1 MAFHDGMDVINM
13 SLGSAFGTNDDASA
27 VASTNAARAGMVV
40 VASAGNSGPNQY
52 ITGAPAAGTG
62 AISVAAN
69 ESSQTFPGFSLA
81 FTGGPITAINA
92 NGSTVANG
100 TSYTIKVITDDPTTT
115 TVNESLGCNVSD
127 FGTLGANTLAVVVRG
142 TCARVAKAIFGQQ
155 AGAAAVAMINTDS
168 GFPPFEGPIFSNP
181 DDGVPFT
188 VTIPFLGIRG
198 VLGAA
203 ATADPDA
210 LVAANG
216 GNVTLTNTTVSNPN
230 FSGFASFSSG
240 GPRYGDS
247 WLKPDITAPGV
258 GIFSTLSGSGN
269 LPGGNSGTSMA
280 SPHVA
285 GVAVLVVQAHHG
297 EWHVGDIKAAIVNTG
312 DPAAI
317 GGVASYRTSRG
328 GTGLV
333 QPLNAVKTQVVAIG
347 NPDTASLSFGFAEL
361 NHDFS
366 KKQKIELRNRGSA
379 SATFNVTQT
388 NATTGSPHS
397 VSINPSSVTVPAGGS
412 VKVEV
417 TLNVPV
423 ATAGNSLGSGL
434 SFREVA
440 GLITFT
446 PASSADNAGVTLRVP
461 YYLVPRALSNVK
473 AKLDRS
479 KVSAASP
486 TATAKLTNPNGPIAG
501 AGDFYA
507 WGIND
512 AKNGHLGSNDVRG
525 VGVQSF
531 PFSATS
537 QLLVFG
543 VNTWNRWSNAA
554 TNEFDIGVDVDPA
567 NGNGDDYVVVGVDQG
582 AVQTG
587 TFNGR
592 MAAFVFS
599 TRSAGAT
606 VNFFATA
613 PTDSSTALLP
623 VLSTQLCRTAEP
635 CLDAANPRFDYH
647 IDSFDLAAETVDSA
661 PGVGKYN
668 AWTSAISQG
677 AFETIDPNA
686 TVDVPISI
694 DPTEWALTPAL
705 GVMVV
710 TLDNKA
716 GKNEAALLPLTL
728 G

>member
-1 MAFHDGMDVINM
+1 M
-13 SLGSAFGTNDDASA
+13 
-27 VASTNAARAGMVV
+27 
-40 VASAGNSGPNQY
+40 
-52 ITGAPAAGTG
+52 
-62 AISVAAN
+62 
-69 ESSQTFPGFSLA
+69 
-81 FTGGPITAINA
+81 
-92 NGSTVANG
+92 
-100 TSYTIKVITDDPTTT
+100 
-115 TVNESLGCNVSD
+115 
-127 FGTLGANTLAVVVRG
+127 AVVVRG
-142 TCARVAKAIFGQQ
+142 TCARVAKAIYGQQ

-181 DDGVPFT
+181 DTGEPFT

-198 VLGAA
+198 VLGPA

-285 GVAVLVVQAHHG
+285 GVAVLVVQAHPD
-297 EWHVGDIKAAIVNTG
+297 WHVEDVKAAIVNTG

-333 QPLNAVKTQVVAIG
+333 QPLAAVKTQVVAIG
-347 NPDTASLSFGFAEL
+347 NPDTGSLSFGFAEL
-361 NHDFS
+361 DHDFS
-366 KKQKIELRNRGSA
+366 KKQRIELRNRGSS
-379 SATFNVTQT
+379 SATFNVSPA
-388 NATTGSPHS
+388 NAAGSPHS
-397 VSINPSSVTVPAGGS
+397 IVLGASSVTVPAGGS
-412 VKVEV
+412 VKLDV

-423 ATAGNSLGSGL
+423 ATVGDSMGSGL

-473 AKLDRS
+473 AEANHA
-479 KVSAASP
+479 KVSSAAP
-486 TATAKLTNPNGPIAG
+486 TATVRLTNPTGPIAG
-501 AGDFYA
+501 VGDFYA
-507 WGIND
+507 WGID
-512 AKNGHLGSNDVRG
+512 DPRNGDLGSNDVRA

-543 VNTWNRWSNAA
+543 VNTWNRWSNSA

-567 NGNGDDYVVVGVDQG
+567 KGNGDDYVVVGVDQG

-587 TFNGR
+587 DFNGR
-592 MAAFVFS
+592 MGAFVFS
-599 TRSAGAT
+599 TRSAGASI
-606 VNFFATA
+606 NFLAQS

-623 VLSTQLCRTAEP
+623 ILSTQLCRTGEP
-635 CLDAANPRFDYH
+635 CLSSTNPRFNYH
-647 IDSFDLAAETVDSA
+647 IDSFDLVAETVDSPA
-661 PGVGKYN
+661 GVGKYN
-668 AWTSAISQG
+668 AWTSSISQG
-677 AFETIDPNA
+677 AFETVAPNA
-686 TVDVPISI
+686 TVDVPITI

-716 GKNEAALLPLTL
+716 GKDEAATVPLTL